1 MRSILYNIF
10 IIYLIT
16 LFCNVNADD
25 NIDANWMSYLTNNNT
40 LLNQLNIPGTHDSG
54 TYDIGKLM
62 NNDIADKVFKLLTF
76 TWITTSQIAE
86 FSKTQKLDITEQL
99 EHGIRYLD
107 IRMMI
112 NDKNSTEIYI
122 SHEDVPCVNLK
133 NGHYTLKLTDVLDE
147 CINFLGK
154 HKLETIIIHL
164 KTDSNPHDASNFDI
178 GQKIA
183 SYTVLN
189 TNMVPNSNNE
199 LYKDYFYNNDTIP
212 TLGASR
218 GKIVFVT
225 RSVYSYNITKANG
238 KGEPM
243 NLGIPIDVDSTG
255 GCRNYPGDGIDCY
268 PRINGNYRFQ
278 DAYNLDGPDKW
289 ELVKDVLTDNVDSRY
304 AYYVDNTKYYE
315 TASYNNIIS
324 TKFNNNNNKEVL
336 TFNFMNMVR
345 MDKEN

>member
-76 TWITTSQIAE
+76 TWMTTSQIAE
-86 FSKTQKLDITEQL
+86 FTKTQKLDITEQL

-164 KTDSNPHDASNFDI
+164 KTDSNPKKS
-178 GQKIA
+178 
-183 SYTVLN
+183 
-189 TNMVPNSNNE
+189 
-199 LYKDYFYNNDTIP
+199 
-212 TLGASR
+212 
-218 GKIVFVT
+218 
-225 RSVYSYNITKANG
+225 
-238 KGEPM
+238 
-243 NLGIPIDVDSTG
+243 
-255 GCRNYPGDGIDCY
+255 
-268 PRINGNYRFQ
+268 
-278 DAYNLDGPDKW
+278 
-289 ELVKDVLTDNVDSRY
+289 
-304 AYYVDNTKYYE
+304 
-315 TASYNNIIS
+315 
-324 TKFNNNNNKEVL
+324 
-336 TFNFMNMVR
+336 
-345 MDKEN
+345 